1 MAETL
6 KLDIANACLWQG
18 SVAIPLTP
26 KAMAVVE
33 YLVANA
39 GAIATKEALLDT
51 VWANEDVSE
60 YALTSIIRD
69 LRRALGDST
78 KNPRYIQTVHRRGY
92 RWIAE
97 SVVADTAALPVESA
111 VVIETKAF
119 ETEALPA
126 IEGSATQFFTGRGE
140 ELTTLRHHLQLAAT
154 GKRQLLFLTGEAGIG
169 KTTLLEKFSDQIESQ
184 PNASFALGQCI
195 EKYGAGE
202 AYRPVLEA
210 LNRFCHTTK
219 GQKFISVLE
228 QYAPSWLVQ
237 MPPLL
242 TPEQLHRLQA
252 QVSDLSAQGTAPK
265 SRWLR
270 ELAEALEVITRE
282 HVLVLVLEDLHWSDS
297 STIELLDTLARR
309 KELARLL
316 ELASYRPAEVNGSN
330 HPLKH
335 TKQELQ
341 LHNLCEEIPLTALN
355 QQAIEDYL
363 LHRFSSQFSSQTTT
377 KTAIISTAAAEI
389 YQRTEGNP
397 LYVVNV
403 VEALAERKLDSPG
416 EEYLNPPKLLL
427 NIVPNN

>member
-1 MAETL
+1 MVETL
-6 KLDIANACLWQG
+6 KLDLANACLWQG
-18 SVAIPLTP
+18 AVAIPLTP

-39 GAIATKEALLDT
+39 GAIATKEALLNS
-51 VWANEDVSE
+51 VWANESVSE

-78 KNPRYIQTVHRRGY
+78 KTPRYIQTVHRRGY

-97 SVVADTAALPVESA
+97 VSSTP
-111 VVIETKAF
+111 ETGVNTS
-119 ETEALPA
+119 E
-126 IEGSATQFFTGRGE
+126 FFTGRTQ
-140 ELTTLRHHLQLAAT
+140 ELKTLHQHLQLAAS

-169 KTTLLEKFSDQIESQ
+169 KTTLLEKFSAQIERQ
-184 PNASFALGQCI
+184 PESSFALGQCI

-210 LNRFCHTTK
+210 LNRFCNTSK

-242 TPEQLHRLQA
+242 TPEQWQRLQA
-252 QVSDLSAQGTAPK
+252 RGSAPK
-265 SRWLR
+265 TKWLR

-282 HVLVLVLEDLHWSDS
+282 HLLVLALEDLHWSDP
-297 STIELLDTLARR
+297 STIELLDMLARR

-316 ELASYRPAEVNGSN
+316 VLASYRPAEVNGSN
-330 HPLKH
+330 HPLKQ

-341 LHNLCEEIPLTALN
+341 LHNLCGEIPLSYLN
-355 QQAIEDYL
+355 QQEIEDYL
-363 LHRFSSQFSSQTTT
+363 LHRFW
-377 KTAIISTAAAEI
+377 
-389 YQRTEGNP
+389 RC
-397 LYVVNV
+397 LNV
-403 VEALAERKLDSPG
+403 
-416 EEYLNPPKLLL
+416 
-427 NIVPNN
+427 